1 LPEPGETVPE
11 RTSGPIGGAVVAP
24 EEDTMA
30 PAESRAT
37 RFYRALLRLLP
48 FDFRS
53 DFGPEMET
61 VFTEQHKEAERRE
74 GATGVL
80 RLWWETIVGIFRT
93 APAEHLAMFRQ
104 DSGFALRMMRK
115 SPGFT
120 LAAILTLGLGIG
132 ANSAIFS
139 VVNAVLLKP
148 LPYEHGDRLLVLQ
161 HRMGA
166 VNQSFSAADTNDYRA
181 QSRSL
186 DGLVEYHNMNFI
198 LLGRSEPE
206 RVETGVVSWNY
217 FEVFGV
223 RPLFGRPFRPEDE
236 QPGAPAV
243 LMLSYEYWIKSF
255 GGDPTVVGKTFT
267 MNDKVHTVIGVLPP
281 VPQYPDENDVY
292 MPTTACPFRS
302 NPRTIANRQ
311 GRMVQ
316 VFGRM
321 KPGMSVSQAQ
331 ADLSGVA
338 ANLQKAYPKDYPPDN
353 NYSVKAVALE
363 EALTH
368 NARPTMLVLVA
379 AAGFVLLI
387 ACANVANLNLSR
399 MVRRER
405 ELAVR
410 AALGAGR
417 VRMFRQLLTESFLL
431 AVIGG
436 GLGLIFSWGAL
447 SLLIN
452 FAVRFTPRA
461 REIHMDAAVL
471 GFTFLVAVL
480 TSLLSGT
487 APALAARDTV
497 VGTLKEGGAQSTIG
511 RGKHRMRSLLIVAQ
525 VAVSFLLLIGAG
537 LMLRSFVKLQHVDP
551 GFQPEDVLTMDIAL
565 DFVKYN
571 TGDKQRAFFE
581 SLLEKVQ
588 MQSGVKSAA
597 ASMMIPFT
605 NSMTMTGDFQIEG
618 QAPVP
623 GQALPTADFR
633 IVSPSYFEALH
644 IPILSGRGFL
654 QTDRPGNPDVAAV
667 NRSAARHL
675 WGTQNPV
682 GTRFSTDGGKT
693 WNLVV
698 GVVGDI
704 KQYGLDKDVVDEIYA
719 PMAQNPMSQSS
730 LVIKT
735 AVEPM
740 SIASSVIE
748 LLHAVDPNQPAARVR
763 SLEQVRAE
771 SVAAPR
777 LTTNLL
783 GLFALLALAI
793 AATGIGGVMALAVG
807 QRRHEIGVRMA
818 IGARP
823 VEILRMILGQ
833 GLALALVGVVLG
845 FLGAL
850 WLTRLLQQLLF
861 EVEPTDPLTYAGVA
875 IVLALSAL
883 VACYIPA
890 RRAARV
896 DPMIALRAE

>member
-1 LPEPGETVPE
+1 
-11 RTSGPIGGAVVAP
+11 
-24 EEDTMA
+24 MA
-30 PAESRAT
+30 ATDSRAT

-48 FDFRS
+48 FDFRG

-61 VFTEQHKEAERRE
+61 VFHEQRKEAERRG
-74 GATGVL
+74 GAAGVL
-80 RLWWETIVGIFRT
+80 RLWWEMIVGIFKT
-93 APAEHLAMFRQ
+93 APSEHAAMFAQ
-104 DSGFALRMMRK
+104 DAGFALRMMRK
-115 SPGFT
+115 NPWFT
-120 LAAILTLGLGIG
+120 LAAVLTLGLGIG

-148 LPYEHGDRLLVLQ
+148 LPYEHGDRLVVLQ
-161 HRMGA
+161 QRMGMMD
-166 VNQSFSAADTNDYRA
+166 QPFSAADTNDYRG

-186 DGLVEYHNMNFI
+186 DGLVEYHSMNFI

-206 RVETGVVSWNY
+206 QVQTGVVSWN
-217 FEVFGV
+217 FFDVFGV
-223 RPLFGRPFRPEDE
+223 KPLIGRTFRPEDE
-236 QPGAPAV
+236 RPGAPAV

-255 GGDPTVVGKTFT
+255 GGDPTVVNKLFT

-302 NPRTIANRQ
+302 RPSTIANRQ
-311 GRMVQ
+311 SRMVQ

-338 ANLQKAYPKDYPPDN
+338 ANLQKAYPKDYPEGND
-353 NYSVKAVALE
+353 YSVKPVALA

-368 NARPTMLVLVA
+368 NARPTMLVLLA

-417 VRMFRQLLTESFLL
+417 VRMVRQLLTESFLL

-436 GLGLIFSWGAL
+436 GLGLLVSWGAL
-447 SLLIN
+447 SLLVS
-452 FAVRFTPRA
+452 FAARFTPRA
-461 REIHMDAAVL
+461 REIHMDSTVL
-471 GFTFLVAVL
+471 FFTLAVAVL
-480 TSLLSGT
+480 TSVLSGT

-497 VGTLKEGGAQSTIG
+497 VDGLKEGGVQSTIG
-511 RGKHRMRSLLIVAQ
+511 VGRRRLRSLLIVAQ

-551 GFQPEDVLTMDIAL
+551 GFQAENVLTMDIGL
-565 DFVKYN
+565 DFVKYD
-571 TGDKQRAFFE
+571 TDDKRRVFFE
-581 SLLEKVQ
+581 SLLEKIQ
-588 MQSGVKSAA
+588 AQSGVKAAA

-605 NSMTMTGDFQIEG
+605 TGRRMTGDFQIEG
-618 QAPVP
+618 QAPAP
-623 GQALPTADFR
+623 GQALPQADFR
-633 IVSPSYFEALH
+633 VVSPTYFEALH
-644 IPILSGRGFL
+644 IPILRGRGFL
-654 QTDRPGNPDVAAV
+654 QTDRPGNPDVAIL
-667 NRSAARHL
+667 NRSAVSHL
-675 WGTQNPV
+675 WGSRAPV

-693 WNLVV
+693 WTQVV

-704 KQYGLDKDVVDEIYA
+704 KQYGLDKDVVDEIYV
-719 PMAQNPMSQSS
+719 PLAQNPMGQSS

-740 SIASSVIE
+740 SIARGVIE
-748 LLHAVDPNQPAARVR
+748 LLHAVDPNQPAARVS

-777 LTTNLL
+777 LTSNLL
-783 GLFALLALAI
+783 SLFALLALTI

-823 VEILRMILGQ
+823 AEILRMVLGQ
-833 GLALALVGVVLG
+833 GMALALVGMAFGL
-845 FLGAL
+845 LGAFA
-850 WLTRLLQQLLF
+850 LTRLLQTFLF
-861 EVEPTDPLTYAGVA
+861 EVGPTDPLTFVGVA
-875 IVLALSAL
+875 IVLSAATL
-883 VACYIPA
+883 VACYVPA

-896 DPMIALRAE
+896 DPIIALRVE

>member
-1 LPEPGETVPE
+1 
-11 RTSGPIGGAVVAP
+11 
-24 EEDTMA
+24 MA
-30 PAESRAT
+30 AADSRAT
-37 RFYRALLRLLP
+37 RIYRALLRLLP

-53 DFGPEMET
+53 EYGREMES
-61 VFTEQHKEAERRE
+61 VFQEQHREAGRRN
-74 GATGVL
+74 GTTGVL

-93 APAEHLAMFRQ
+93 APGEHLAMFGQ
-104 DSGFALRMMRK
+104 DAGFALRMMRK

-148 LPYEHGDRLLVLQ
+148 LPYEHGDRLVVLDQ
-161 HRMGA
+161 RMGMM
-166 VNQSFSAADTNDYRA
+166 NQSFSVAEINDYRA

-186 DGLVEYHNMNFI
+186 GGLVEYHNMNFI

-223 RPLFGRPFRPEDE
+223 KPLFGRAFRPEDE
-236 QPGAPAV
+236 RPGAPAV
-243 LMLSYEYWIKSF
+243 LLLSHEYWIKSF
-255 GGDPTVVGKTFT
+255 GGDPTVVNKTFT
-267 MNDKVHTVIGVLPP
+267 MNDKIHTVIGVLPP

-302 NPRTIANRQ
+302 RPAAIANRQ
-311 GRMVQ
+311 ARMMQ

-321 KPGMSVSQAQ
+321 KPGMSVPQAQ

-338 ANLQKAYPKDYPPDN
+338 ANLQKAYPKDYPEAN
-353 NYSVKAVALE
+353 HYSVQTVSLE
-363 EALTH
+363 EQLTH
-368 NARPTMLVLVA
+368 NARPTMLVLLA

-399 MVRRER
+399 LLRRER

-417 VRMFRQLLTESFLL
+417 ARMFRQLLTESFLL

-436 GLGLIFSWGAL
+436 GLGLLFSWGAL
-447 SLLIN
+447 SLLVN
-452 FAVRFTPRA
+452 FAARFTPRA
-461 REIHMDAAVL
+461 REIHMDAVVL

-487 APALAARDTV
+487 APALAARETV
-497 VGTLKEGGAQSTIG
+497 VGTLKEGGTPSTIG
-511 RGKHRMRSLLIVAQ
+511 RGKHRMSSLLIVAQ
-525 VAVSFLLLIGAG
+525 VAASFLLLIGAG
-537 LMLRSFVKLQHVDP
+537 LMLRSFLRLQRVDP
-551 GFQPEDVLTMDIAL
+551 GFQPENVLTMQIGL

-581 SLLEKVQ
+581 TLLEKIQ

-605 NSMTMTGDFQIEG
+605 NDMKMTGDFQIQG
-618 QAPVP
+618 QATTP

-633 IVSPSYFEALH
+633 IVSPCYFEALH
-644 IPILSGRGFL
+644 IPIFKGRGFL
-654 QTDRPGNPDVAAV
+654 QSDRPGNPDVAIV
-667 NRSAARHL
+667 NRSAASHL
-675 WGTQNPV
+675 WGSQDPV
-682 GTRFSTDGGKT
+682 GTRFSTDRGKNWT
-693 WNLVV
+693 QVV

-704 KQYGLDKDVVDEIYA
+704 KQYGLDKNAADEIYVA
-719 PMAQNPMSQSS
+719 MAQNPMMESS

-735 AVEPM
+735 SVEPM
-740 SIASSVIE
+740 SIARGVIE
-748 LLHAVDPNQPAARVR
+748 LLHAIDANQPAARMR

-777 LTTNLL
+777 LTSNLL
-783 GLFALLALAI
+783 GLFALQALAI
-793 AATGIGGVMALAVG
+793 AATGIGGVMALVVG

-823 VEILRMILGQ
+823 GEILRMILGQ
-833 GLALALVGVVLG
+833 GMSLTLVGVALG
-845 FLGAL
+845 LLGAL
-850 WLTRLLQQLLF
+850 WLTHLFEQLLF
-861 EVEPTDPLTYAGVA
+861 EVAASDPPTYVGVA
-875 IVLALSAL
+875 AVLGMAALM
-883 VACYIPA
+883 ACYVPA
-890 RRAARV
+890 RRAARL
-896 DPMIALRAE
+896 DPLIVLRLE

>member
-1 LPEPGETVPE
+1 
-11 RTSGPIGGAVVAP
+11 
-24 EEDTMA
+24 MA
-30 PAESRAT
+30 ATDSRAL
-37 RFYRALLRLLP
+37 RFYRALLRVLP
-48 FDFRS
+48 FDFRG

-61 VFTEQHKEAERRE
+61 VFHEQHQEAGRR
-74 GATGVL
+74 GGVAGVL
-80 RLWWETIVGIFRT
+80 RLWWETIVGIFKT
-93 APAEHLAMFRQ
+93 APGEHVAMFAQ
-104 DSGFALRMMRK
+104 DASFALRMMRK
-115 SPGFT
+115 NPGFT
-120 LAAILTLGLGIG
+120 LAAVLTLGLGIG

-139 VVNAVLLKP
+139 VVNSVLLKP
-148 LPYEHGDRLLVLQ
+148 LPYDHGDRLVVLQ
-161 HRMGA
+161 HRMA
-166 VNQSFSAADTNDYRA
+166 TMNQRFSAADTNDYRG

-217 FEVFGV
+217 FDIFGV
-223 RPLFGRPFRPEDE
+223 KPLFGRTFRPEDE
-236 QPGAPAV
+236 QHGAPAV

-255 GGDPTVVGKTFT
+255 GGDPTVVNKAFT

-302 NPRTIANRQ
+302 RPATIANRQ
-311 GRMVQ
+311 ARMVQ
-316 VFGRM
+316 VFARM
-321 KPGMSVSQAQ
+321 KPGMSVRQAQ

-338 ANLQKAYPKDYPPDN
+338 SNLQKTDPKDYPQGND
-353 NYSVKAVALE
+353 YSVKTTALE

-368 NARPTMLVLVA
+368 NARPTMLVLLA

-431 AVIGG
+431 ALIGG
-436 GLGLIFSWGAL
+436 GLGLLFSWGAL
-447 SLLIN
+447 SLLVS
-452 FAVRFTPRA
+452 FAARFTPRA
-461 REIHMDAAVL
+461 REIHMDSTVL
-471 GFTFLVAVL
+471 LFTLAVAVL
-480 TSLLSGT
+480 TSVLSGT
-487 APALAARDTV
+487 APALAVRDTV
-497 VGTLKEGGAQSTIG
+497 VDGLKEGGVQSTTGVG
-511 RGKHRMRSLLIVAQ
+511 RRRLRSLLIITQ

-551 GFQPEDVLTMDIAL
+551 GFQPENVLTMDIAL

-571 TGDKQRAFFE
+571 TDDKQRAFFE
-581 SLLEKVQ
+581 TLLDKVQ
-588 MQSGVKSAA
+588 AQSGVKSAA

-605 NSMTMTGDFQIEG
+605 ADMTMTSDFQIQG
-618 QAPVP
+618 QASAP
-623 GQALPTADFR
+623 GQALPKADFR

-644 IPILSGRGFL
+644 IPILNGRAFL
-654 QTDRPGNPDVAAV
+654 QTDRPETPIVAVV

-675 WGTQNPV
+675 WGSQDPI
-682 GTRFSTDGGKT
+682 GTRFSTDAGRT
-693 WNLVV
+693 WTQVV

-704 KQYGLDKDVVDEIYA
+704 KQYGLDKDVADEIYL
-719 PMAQNPMSQSS
+719 PMAQYPMGQAS

-740 SIASSVIE
+740 SIARGVIE
-748 LLHAVDPNQPAARVR
+748 LLHGVDPNQPAARVR

-783 GLFALLALAI
+783 GIFALLALTI

-823 VEILRMILGQ
+823 GEILRMILGQ
-833 GLALALVGVVLG
+833 GMGLALVGIVLG
-845 FLGAL
+845 LLGAFA
-850 WLTRLLQQLLF
+850 LTRLLQTLLF
-861 EVEPTDPLTYAGVA
+861 EVGPTDPLTFVSVAVVLGVA
-875 IVLALSAL
+875 TL
-883 VACYIPA
+883 VACYVPA

-896 DPMIALRAE
+896 DPIIALRVE

>member
-1 LPEPGETVPE
+1 
-11 RTSGPIGGAVVAP
+11 VAP
-24 EEDTMA
+24 QEDSMA
-30 PAESRAT
+30 TTDSRAT

-48 FDFRS
+48 FDFRG
-53 DFGPEMET
+53 DFGPDMET
-61 VFTEQHKEAERRE
+61 VFHEQHKEAGRRG
-74 GATGVL
+74 GAAGVL
-80 RLWWETIVGIFRT
+80 RLWWETIVGIFKT
-93 APAEHLAMFRQ
+93 APGEHAAMFAQ
-104 DSGFALRMMRK
+104 DAGFALRLMRK
-115 SPGFT
+115 NPGFT
-120 LAAILTLGLGIG
+120 LAAVLTLGLGIG

-148 LPYEHGDRLLVLQ
+148 LPYEHGEQLVVLQ
-161 HRMGA
+161 QRMGA
-166 VNQSFSAADTNDYRA
+166 MNQPFSAADTNDYRG

-217 FEVFGV
+217 FDVFGV
-223 RPLFGRPFRPEDE
+223 KPLFGRAFRPEDE
-236 QPGAPAV
+236 QPSAPAV
-243 LMLSYEYWIKSF
+243 LMLSYEYWIKNF
-255 GGDPTVVGKTFT
+255 GGDPTVVNKTFT
-267 MNDKVHTVIGVLPP
+267 MNDKIHTVIGVLPP

-302 NPRTIANRQ
+302 RPATIANRQ
-311 GRMVQ
+311 ARMVQ

-338 ANLQKAYPKDYPPDN
+338 ANLQKAYPKDYPEGND
-353 NYSVKAVALE
+353 YSVKTVALE

-368 NARPTMLVLVA
+368 NARPTMLVLLA

-405 ELAVR
+405 ELAMR

-436 GLGLIFSWGAL
+436 GLGLLFSWGAL
-447 SLLIN
+447 SMLVS
-452 FAVRFTPRA
+452 FAARFTPRA
-461 REIHMDAAVL
+461 REIHMDNTVL
-471 GFTFLVAVL
+471 LFTLAVAVL
-480 TSLLSGT
+480 TSVLSGT
-487 APALAARDTV
+487 APALAARDAV
-497 VGTLKEGGAQSTIG
+497 VDSLKEGGAQSTIG
-511 RGKHRMRSLLIVAQ
+511 VGRRRLRSLLIVAQ

-551 GFQPEDVLTMDIAL
+551 GFQPENVLTMEVAL
-565 DFVKYN
+565 DFVKYD
-571 TGDKQRAFFE
+571 TSDKQRAFFE
-581 SLLEKVQ
+581 SLLEKIQ
-588 MQSGVKSAA
+588 GQNGVKSAA
-597 ASMMIPFT
+597 VSMMIPFT
-605 NSMTMTGDFQIEG
+605 ADMTMTGDFQIEG
-618 QAPVP
+618 QAPAP
-623 GQALPTADFR
+623 GQAMPKADFR

-644 IPILSGRGFL
+644 IPILNGRGLL
-654 QTDRPGNPDVAAV
+654 QTDRPGKPGVAVV
-667 NRSAARHL
+667 NRSSARHL
-675 WGTQNPV
+675 WGSQDPV

-693 WNLVV
+693 WTQVV
-698 GVVGDI
+698 GVLGDI
-704 KQYGLDKDVVDEIYA
+704 KQYGLDKDVVDEIYV
-719 PMAQNPMSQSS
+719 PLAQNPMGAGS
-730 LVIKT
+730 LVVKT

-740 SIASSVIE
+740 SIARSVIE

-783 GLFALLALAI
+783 GLIALLALAI

-807 QRRHEIGVRMA
+807 QRKHEIGVRMA

-823 VEILRMILGQ
+823 AEILRMILGQ
-833 GLALALVGVVLG
+833 GMALAVVGIVLG
-845 FLGAL
+845 LLGAFA
-850 WLTRLLQQLLF
+850 LTRLLQTFLF
-861 EVEPTDPLTYAGVA
+861 EVGPTDPLTFAGVA
-875 IVLALSAL
+875 LVLSAATL
-883 VACYIPA
+883 VACYVPA

-896 DPMIALRAE
+896 DPIIALRVE

>member
-1 LPEPGETVPE
+1 
-11 RTSGPIGGAVVAP
+11 
-24 EEDTMA
+24 MA
-30 PAESRAT
+30 AADSKAT
-37 RFYRALLRLLP
+37 RLYRALLRVLP

-53 DFGPEMET
+53 DYGPEMET
-61 VFTEQHKEAERRE
+61 VFQEQHKEAAHRD
-74 GATGVL
+74 GTTGVL

-93 APAEHLAMFRQ
+93 APGEHLAMFRQ
-104 DSGFALRMMRK
+104 DAGFALRMMRK

-148 LPYEHGDRLLVLQ
+148 LPYEHGERLVVLQ
-161 HRMGA
+161 HRMGMLD
-166 VNQSFSAADTNDYRA
+166 QPFSALDISDYRG
-181 QSRSL
+181 QNHSL

-217 FEVFGV
+217 FDVFGV
-223 RPLFGRPFRPEDE
+223 KPLFGRSFRLEDE
-236 QPGAPAV
+236 QAGAPAV

-255 GGDPTVVGKTFT
+255 GGDPNVVNKTFK

-302 NPRTIANRQ
+302 RPSFIANRPS
-311 GRMVQ
+311 RMMQ

-321 KPGMSVSQAQ
+321 KPGVGVRQAQ
-331 ADLSGVA
+331 ADLSSIA
-338 ANLQKAYPKDYPPDN
+338 ANLQKAYPKDYPRAND
-353 NYSVKAVALE
+353 YAMKAVALE

-368 NARPTMLVLVA
+368 NARPTMLVLLA

-417 VRMFRQLLTESFLL
+417 ARMFRQLLTESFLL
-431 AVIGG
+431 AVVGG

-447 SLLIN
+447 SLLVS
-452 FAVRFTPRA
+452 FAARFTPRA
-461 REIHMDAAVL
+461 REIQMDGWVL

-480 TSLLSGT
+480 TSVLSGT
-487 APALAARDTV
+487 VPALAARESV
-497 VGTLKEGGAQSTIG
+497 VGNLKEGGAQSTLG
-511 RGKHRMRSLLIVAQ
+511 RGKHRMRSLLIVGQ

-537 LMLRSFVKLQHVDP
+537 LMLRSFMKLQRVYP
-551 GFQPEDVLTMDIAL
+551 GFQPENVLTMNISL

-571 TGDKQRAFFE
+571 TNDKQRAFFE
-581 SLLEKVQ
+581 TLLEKIQ
-588 MQSGVKSAA
+588 GQSGVKSAA

-605 NSMTMTGDFQIEG
+605 TGMTMTGDFWMEG
-618 QAPVP
+618 ETPTP
-623 GQALPTADFR
+623 GQALPSADFR
-633 IVSPSYFEALH
+633 IVSPSYFETLH
-644 IPILSGRGFL
+644 IPVLRGRGFL
-654 QTDRPGNPDVAAV
+654 QTDRPGNPDVAVV
-667 NRSAARHL
+667 NRSAAQHL
-675 WGTQNPV
+675 WRSKDPV
-682 GTRFSTDGGKT
+682 GTRFTADGGKSWT
-693 WNLVV
+693 QVV
-698 GVVGDI
+698 GVIGDI
-704 KQYGLDKDVVDEIYA
+704 KHYGLDKDVADEIYV
-719 PMAQNPMSQSS
+719 PMAQNPMRSAS

-735 AVEPM
+735 AAEPM
-740 SIASSVIE
+740 SIASVVIE
-748 LLHAVDPNQPAARVR
+748 LLHGIDPNQPAARVR

-793 AATGIGGVMALAVG
+793 AATGIGGVMALTVG

-823 VEILRMILGQ
+823 AEILRMILGQ
-833 GLALALVGVVLG
+833 GLVLALVGVALG
-845 FLGAL
+845 LVGAL
-850 WLTRLLQQLLF
+850 WLTQVLQQLLF
-861 EVEPTDPLTYAGVA
+861 EVTPTDPVTYAGVA
-875 IVLALSAL
+875 AVLGLAAL
-883 VACYIPA
+883 VACYVPA

-896 DPMIALRAE
+896 DPIVALRVE

>member
-1 LPEPGETVPE
+1 VN
-11 RTSGPIGGAVVAP
+11 IGAVVAP
-24 EEDTMA
+24 REDIMA
-30 PAESRAT
+30 AADSRAA
-37 RFYRALLRLLP
+37 RIYRALLRLLP

-53 DFGPEMET
+53 DYGPEMET
-61 VFTEQHKEAERRE
+61 VFQEQHKEAERRE
-74 GATGVL
+74 GTAGIL
-80 RLWWETIVGIFRT
+80 RLWWETIAGIFRT
-93 APAEHLAMFRQ
+93 APGEHLAMFRQ
-104 DSGFALRMMRK
+104 DAGFALRMMRK
-115 SPGFT
+115 SPGYT

-148 LPYEHGDRLLVLQ
+148 LPYEHGERLVVLQ
-161 HRMGA
+161 QRMGEL
-166 VNQSFSAADTNDYRA
+166 NQAFSAADANDYRA

-206 RVETGVVSWNY
+206 RVDTGVVSWN
-217 FEVFGV
+217 FFDVLGV
-223 RPLFGRPFRPEDE
+223 KPLFGRTFRPEDE
-236 QPGAPAV
+236 RPGAPAV
-243 LMLSYEYWIKSF
+243 LMLSYEYWIRSF
-255 GGDPTVVGKTFT
+255 GGDPTVVNKTFT
-267 MNDKVHTVIGVLPP
+267 MNDKIHTVIGVLPP
-281 VPQYPDENDVY
+281 VPQYPNENDVY

-302 NPRTIANRQ
+302 DPATIASRQ
-311 GRMVQ
+311 ARMVQ
-316 VFGRM
+316 LFGRM
-321 KPGMSVSQAQ
+321 KPGTSVSQAR

-338 ANLQKAYPKDYPPDN
+338 ANLQKEYPNDYPQGKS
-353 NYSVKAVALE
+353 YSVKATELE

-368 NARPTMLVLVA
+368 NARPTMLVLLA

-410 AALGAGR
+410 
-417 VRMFRQLLTESFLL
+417 MFRQLLTESFML

-436 GLGLIFSWGAL
+436 ALGLVLSWGAL
-447 SLLIN
+447 SLLVS
-452 FAVRFTPRA
+452 FAARFTPRA
-461 REIHMDAAVL
+461 REIHMDVWVL

-480 TSLLSGT
+480 TSVLSGT
-487 APALAARDTV
+487 APALAARKTV
-497 VGTLKEGGAQSTIG
+497 VGTLKEGGIQSTLG

-537 LMLRSFVKLQHVDP
+537 LMLHSFVRLQHVDP
-551 GFQPEDVLTMDIAL
+551 GFQPENVLTMDISL

-571 TGDKQRAFFE
+571 TNDKQRAFFE
-581 SLLEKVQ
+581 TLLEKIQ
-588 MQSGVKSAA
+588 SQSGVKLAA

-605 NSMTMTGDFQIEG
+605 SGMTMTGDFQMEG
-618 QAPVP
+618 QAPEP
-623 GQALPTADFR
+623 GQAMPKADFR

-644 IPILSGRGFL
+644 IPILNGRGFL
-654 QTDRPGNPDVAAV
+654 QTDRPGNPDVAV
-667 NRSAARHL
+667 LNRSAAMHL
-675 WGTQNPV
+675 WGAREPV
-682 GTRFSTDGGKT
+682 GTRFSADGGKT
-693 WNLVV
+693 WIQVA

-704 KQYGLDKDVVDEIYA
+704 KQYGLDKDVVDEIYV
-719 PMAQNPMSQSS
+719 PLAQNPMSQAS

-740 SIASSVIE
+740 SIARGVIE
-748 LLHAVDPNQPAARVR
+748 LLHGVDPNQPAARVR

-823 VEILRMILGQ
+823 GEILRMILGQ
-833 GLALALVGVVLG
+833 GLALALIGVALG
-845 FLGAL
+845 LLGAL

-861 EVEPTDPLTYAGVA
+861 EVTPTDPLTYVGVTVVLGVA
-875 IVLALSAL
+875 AL
-883 VACYIPA
+883 VACYVPA
-890 RRAARV
+890 RRAAGV
-896 DPMIALRAE
+896 DPIVALRVE

>member
-1 LPEPGETVPE
+1 
-11 RTSGPIGGAVVAP
+11 
-24 EEDTMA
+24 MA
-30 PAESRAT
+30 AIDSRAS
-37 RFYRALLRLLP
+37 RIYRALLRLLP

-53 DFGPEMET
+53 DYGPEMET
-61 VFTEQHKEAERRE
+61 VFQEQHQEAERRK

-93 APAEHLAMFRQ
+93 APGEHLAMFRQ
-104 DSGFALRMMRK
+104 DAGFALRMMRK

-166 VNQSFSAADTNDYRA
+166 LNQGFSALDTSDYRT
-181 QSRSL
+181 QSRAL

-217 FEVFGV
+217 FDVFGIK
-223 RPLFGRPFRPEDE
+223 PLFGRAFRPEDE

-255 GGDPTVVGKTFT
+255 GGDPTVVNKTFT
-267 MNDKVHTVIGVLPP
+267 MNDKIHTVIGVLPP

-302 NPRTIANRQ
+302 RPSTVANRQ
-311 GRMVQ
+311 ARMVQ

-338 ANLQKAYPKDYPPDN
+338 TNLQKAYPKDYPEGN
-353 NYSVKAVALE
+353 NYSVKTTALE

-368 NARPTMLVLVA
+368 NARPTMLVLLA

-417 VRMFRQLLTESFLL
+417 VRMFRQLLTESFML

-436 GLGLIFSWGAL
+436 GLGLLFSWGAL
-447 SLLIN
+447 SLLVS
-452 FAVRFTPRA
+452 FAARFTPRA
-461 REIHMDAAVL
+461 REIQMDSMVL

-487 APALAARDTV
+487 APALASREAV
-497 VGTLKEGGAQSTIG
+497 VGSLKEGGAQSTIG
-511 RGKHRMRSLLIVAQ
+511 RGKHRMRNLLIVAQ

-551 GFQPEDVLTMDIAL
+551 GFQPENVLTMDVAL

-571 TGDKQRAFFE
+571 TNDKQRAFFE
-581 SLLEKVQ
+581 TLMEKVQ

-605 NSMTMTGDFQIEG
+605 SGMTMTGDFQN
-618 QAPVP
+618 
-623 GQALPTADFR
+623 
-633 IVSPSYFEALH
+633 
-644 IPILSGRGFL
+644 GRGFL
-654 QTDRPGNPDVAAV
+654 QTDRPSNPDVAV
-667 NRSAARHL
+667 LNRSAALHL
-675 WGTQNPV
+675 WGGKDPV
-682 GTRFSTDGGKT
+682 GTRFSADGGKG
-693 WNLVV
+693 WIQVV

-704 KQYGLDKDVVDEIYA
+704 KQYGLDKDVVDEIYVA
-719 PMAQNPMSQSS
+719 LAQNPMGQAS

-735 AVEPM
+735 AVEPI
-740 SIASSVIE
+740 SIARGVIE
-748 LLHAVDPNQPAARVR
+748 LLHGVDPNQPAARVR

-823 VEILRMILGQ
+823 GEILRMILGQ
-833 GLALALVGVVLG
+833 GLALALAGVALG
-845 FLGAL
+845 LFGAL

-861 EVEPTDPLTYAGVA
+861 EVTPTDPLTYAGVA
-875 IVLALSAL
+875 VVLGLAAL
-883 VACYIPA
+883 VACYVPA
-890 RRAARV
+890 RRASRV
-896 DPMIALRAE
+896 DPIVALRVE

>member
-1 LPEPGETVPE
+1 
-11 RTSGPIGGAVVAP
+11 
-24 EEDTMA
+24 MA
-30 PAESRAT
+30 AADSRAT
-37 RFYRALLRLLP
+37 RIYRALLRLLP

-53 DFGPEMET
+53 EYGREMES
-61 VFTEQHKEAERRE
+61 VFQEQHREAGRRN
-74 GATGVL
+74 GTTGVL

-93 APAEHLAMFRQ
+93 APGEHLAMFGQ
-104 DSGFALRMMRK
+104 DAGFALRMMRK

-148 LPYEHGDRLLVLQ
+148 LPYEHGDRLVVLDQ
-161 HRMGA
+161 RMGMM
-166 VNQSFSAADTNDYRA
+166 NQSFSVAEINDYRA

-186 DGLVEYHNMNFI
+186 GGLVEYHNMNFI

-223 RPLFGRPFRPEDE
+223 KPLFGRAFRPEDE
-236 QPGAPAV
+236 RPGAPAV
-243 LMLSYEYWIKSF
+243 LLLSHEYWIKSF
-255 GGDPTVVGKTFT
+255 GGDPTVVNKTFT
-267 MNDKVHTVIGVLPP
+267 MNDKIHTVIGVLPP

-302 NPRTIANRQ
+302 RPAAIANRQ
-311 GRMVQ
+311 ARMMQ

-321 KPGMSVSQAQ
+321 KPGMSVPQAQ

-338 ANLQKAYPKDYPPDN
+338 ANLQKAYPKDYPEAN
-353 NYSVKAVALE
+353 HYSVQTVSLE
-363 EALTH
+363 EQLTH
-368 NARPTMLVLVA
+368 NARPTMLVLLA

-399 MVRRER
+399 LLRRER

-417 VRMFRQLLTESFLL
+417 ARMFRQLLTESFLL

-436 GLGLIFSWGAL
+436 GLGLLFSWGAL
-447 SLLIN
+447 SLLVN
-452 FAVRFTPRA
+452 FAARFTPRA
-461 REIHMDAAVL
+461 REIHMDAVVL

-487 APALAARDTV
+487 APALAARETV
-497 VGTLKEGGAQSTIG
+497 VGTLKEGGTQSTIG
-511 RGKHRMRSLLIVAQ
+511 RGKHRMSSLLIVAQ
-525 VAVSFLLLIGAG
+525 VAASFLLLIGAG
-537 LMLRSFVKLQHVDP
+537 LMLRSFLRLQRVDP
-551 GFQPEDVLTMDIAL
+551 GFQPENVLTMQIGL

-581 SLLEKVQ
+581 TLLEKIQ

-605 NSMTMTGDFQIEG
+605 NDMKMTGDFQIQG
-618 QAPVP
+618 QATTP

-633 IVSPSYFEALH
+633 IVSPCYFEALH
-644 IPILSGRGFL
+644 IPIFKGRGFL
-654 QTDRPGNPDVAAV
+654 QSDRPGNPDVAIV
-667 NRSAARHL
+667 NRSAASHL
-675 WGTQNPV
+675 WGSQDPV
-682 GTRFSTDGGKT
+682 GTRFSTDRGKNWT
-693 WNLVV
+693 QVV

-704 KQYGLDKDVVDEIYA
+704 KQYGLDKNAADDIYVA
-719 PMAQNPMSQSS
+719 MAQNPMMESS

-735 AVEPM
+735 SVEPM
-740 SIASSVIE
+740 SIARGVIE
-748 LLHAVDPNQPAARVR
+748 LLHAIDANQPAARMR

-777 LTTNLL
+777 LTSNLL
-783 GLFALLALAI
+783 GLFALQALAI
-793 AATGIGGVMALAVG
+793 AATGIGGVMALVVG

-823 VEILRMILGQ
+823 GEILRMILGQ
-833 GLALALVGVVLG
+833 GMSLTLVGVALG
-845 FLGAL
+845 LLGAL
-850 WLTRLLQQLLF
+850 WLTHLFEQLLF
-861 EVEPTDPLTYAGVA
+861 EVAASDPPTYVGVA
-875 IVLALSAL
+875 AVLGMAALM
-883 VACYIPA
+883 ACYVPA
-890 RRAARV
+890 RRAARL
-896 DPMIALRAE
+896 DPLIVLRLE

>member
-1 LPEPGETVPE
+1 
-11 RTSGPIGGAVVAP
+11 
-24 EEDTMA
+24 MA
-30 PAESRAT
+30 AADSRAT
-37 RFYRALLRLLP
+37 RIYRALLRLLP

-53 DFGPEMET
+53 DYGPEMET
-61 VFTEQHKEAERRE
+61 VFQEQHKEAGRRN
-74 GATGVL
+74 GTTGVL

-104 DSGFALRMMRK
+104 DAGFALRMMRK

-148 LPYEHGDRLLVLQ
+148 LPYEHGDRLVTLHQQAPRAGML
-161 HRMGA
+161 
-166 VNQSFSAADTNDYRA
+166 NQPFSVAEMNDYRT
-181 QSRSL
+181 QNHSL

-217 FEVFGV
+217 FDVFAV
-223 RPLFGRPFRPEDE
+223 KPLFGRAFRLEDE

-243 LMLSYEYWIKSF
+243 LMLSYEYWIRSF
-255 GGDPTVVGKTFT
+255 GGDPTVVNKTFT
-267 MNDKVHTVIGVLPP
+267 MNDRPHTVVGILPP

-302 NPRTIANRQ
+302 RPAFIANRQ
-311 GRMVQ
+311 SRMMQ
-316 VFGRM
+316 AFGRM
-321 KPGMSVSQAQ
+321 KPGISVSQTR
-331 ADLSGVA
+331 ADLNGVA
-338 ANLQKAYPKDYPPDN
+338 GNLQQAYSKDYPPEID
-353 NYSVKAVALE
+353 YSVATSSLE
-363 EALTH
+363 EQLTH
-368 NARPTMLVLVA
+368 NARPTMLVLLG

-417 VRMFRQLLTESFLL
+417 VRMFRQLLTESSLL
-431 AVIGG
+431 ALIGG
-436 GLGLIFSWGAL
+436 GIGLLFSWGAL
-447 SLLIN
+447 NLLVS
-452 FAVRFTPRA
+452 FAARFTPRA
-461 REIHMDAAVL
+461 REIHLDATVL
-471 GFTFLVAVL
+471 LFTLAVAVL

-487 APALAARDTV
+487 APALAARETV
-497 VGTLKEGGAQSTIG
+497 VGGLKEGGAQSTIG
-511 RGKHRMRSLLIVAQ
+511 RGRHRMRSLLIVAQ

-537 LMLRSFVKLQHVDP
+537 LMLRSFAKLQHVDP
-551 GFQPEDVLTMDIAL
+551 GFQPENVLTMQIGL
-565 DFVKYN
+565 NFTKYN
-571 TGDKQRAFFE
+571 TNDKQRAFFE
-581 SLLEKVQ
+581 SFLDKVEA
-588 MQSGVKSAA
+588 QSGVKSAA
-597 ASMMIPFT
+597 ASMMIPLT
-605 NSMTMTGDFQIEG
+605 TGMTMMGDFQIEG

-623 GQALPTADFR
+623 GQAPPVADFR
-633 IVSPSYFEALH
+633 VISPNYFETLH
-644 IPILSGRGFL
+644 IPILGGRAF
-654 QTDRPGNPDVAAV
+654 TRADRPGVPDVAIV
-667 NRSAARHL
+667 NRSAARHF
-675 WGTQNPV
+675 WGTQDPV
-682 GTRFSTDGGKT
+682 GKRFSVDGGKA
-693 WNLVV
+693 WIQIA
-698 GVVGDI
+698 GVVGDVR
-704 KQYGLDKDVVDEIYA
+704 QYGLDKDPVDEIYV
-719 PMAQNPMSQSS
+719 PLAQSPLLDGI

-735 AVEPM
+735 AAEPM
-740 SIASSVIE
+740 SIARSVIE
-748 LLHAVDPNQPAARVR
+748 LLYAIDPNQPVARVR

-823 VEILRMILGQ
+823 AEILRMILGQ
-833 GLALALVGVVLG
+833 GMALALVGVGLG
-845 FLGAL
+845 LFGAL

-861 EVEPTDPLTYAGVA
+861 GVTPTDPLTYAGVA
-875 IVLALSAL
+875 TVLGLAAL
-883 VACYIPA
+883 VACYVPA

-896 DPMIALRAE
+896 DPIVALRVE

>member
-1 LPEPGETVPE
+1 
-11 RTSGPIGGAVVAP
+11 
-24 EEDTMA
+24 MA
-30 PAESRAT
+30 AADSKAT
-37 RFYRALLRLLP
+37 RMYRALLRLLP

-53 DFGPEMET
+53 DYGPEMEA
-61 VFTEQHKEAERRE
+61 VFHEQRKEAGRRN
-74 GATGVL
+74 GTAGIL
-80 RLWWETIVGIFRT
+80 RVWWETIVGIFRT
-93 APAEHLAMFRQ
+93 APGEHLAMFRQ
-104 DSGFALRMMRK
+104 DAGFALRMMRK

-148 LPYEHGDRLLVLQ
+148 LPYEHGDRLVVLQ

-166 VNQSFSAADTNDYRA
+166 LNQAFSALDTSDYRT
-181 QSRSL
+181 QSRAL

-217 FEVFGV
+217 FEVFGIK
-223 RPLFGRPFRPEDE
+223 PLFGRAFRPEDE

-255 GGDPTVVGKTFT
+255 GGDPTVVNKTFT
-267 MNDKVHTVIGVLPP
+267 MNDKIHTVIGVLPP
-281 VPQYPDENDVY
+281 VPQYPNENDVY

-302 NPRTIANRQ
+302 SPSTVANRQ
-311 GRMVQ
+311 ARMVQ

-338 ANLQKAYPKDYPPDN
+338 ANLQKAYPKDYPEGN
-353 NYSVKAVALE
+353 SYSVKTTALE

-368 NARPTMLVLVA
+368 NARPTMLVLLA

-417 VRMFRQLLTESFLL
+417 MRMFRQLLTESFLL

-436 GLGLIFSWGAL
+436 GLGLLFSWGAL
-447 SLLIN
+447 DLLVS
-452 FAVRFTPRA
+452 FASRFTPRA
-461 REIHMDAAVL
+461 REIHMDAWVL

-480 TSLLSGT
+480 TSVLSGT
-487 APALAARDTV
+487 VPALAARETV

-511 RGKHRMRSLLIVAQ
+511 RGKHRMRSLLIVGQ

-551 GFQPEDVLTMDIAL
+551 GFQPENVLTMDIAL

-571 TGDKQRAFFE
+571 TNDKQRAFFE
-581 SLLEKVQ
+581 TLLDKVQ
-588 MQSGVKSAA
+588 MQGGVKSAA

-605 NSMTMTGDFQIEG
+605 SGMTMTGDFQIEG
-618 QAPVP
+618 QAPEP
-623 GQALPTADFR
+623 GQAMPKADFR

-644 IPILSGRGFL
+644 IPILNGRGFM
-654 QTDRPGNPDVAAV
+654 QTDRPGNPDVAV
-667 NRSAARHL
+667 LNRSAALHL
-675 WGTQNPV
+675 WGGKDPV
-682 GTRFSTDGGKT
+682 GTRFSADGGKA
-693 WNLVV
+693 WIQVV

-704 KQYGLDKDVVDEIYA
+704 KQYGLDKDVVDEIYV
-719 PMAQNPMSQSS
+719 PLAQNPMSQAS

-740 SIASSVIE
+740 SIARGVIE
-748 LLHAVDPNQPAARVR
+748 LLHGVDPNQPAARVR

-823 VEILRMILGQ
+823 AEILRMILGQ
-833 GLALALVGVVLG
+833 GLALALIGVALG
-845 FLGAL
+845 LFGAL

-861 EVEPTDPLTYAGVA
+861 EVTPTDPLTYVGVA
-875 IVLALSAL
+875 VVLGLAAL
-883 VACYIPA
+883 VACYVPA
-890 RRAARV
+890 RRASRV
-896 DPMIALRAE
+896 DPIIALRVE

>member
-1 LPEPGETVPE
+1 L
-11 RTSGPIGGAVVAP
+11 
-24 EEDTMA
+24 
-30 PAESRAT
+30 
-37 RFYRALLRLLP
+37 RFYRALLRVLP
-48 FDFRS
+48 FDFRG

-61 VFTEQHKEAERRE
+61 VFHEQHQEAGRR
-74 GATGVL
+74 GGVAGVL
-80 RLWWETIVGIFRT
+80 RLWWETIVGIFKT
-93 APAEHLAMFRQ
+93 APGEHVAMFAQ
-104 DSGFALRMMRK
+104 DASFALRMMRK
-115 SPGFT
+115 NPGFT
-120 LAAILTLGLGIG
+120 LAAVLTLGLGIG

-139 VVNAVLLKP
+139 VVNSVLLKP
-148 LPYEHGDRLLVLQ
+148 LPYDHGDRLVVLQ
-161 HRMGA
+161 HRMA
-166 VNQSFSAADTNDYRA
+166 TMNQRFSAADTNDYRG

-217 FEVFGV
+217 FDIFGV
-223 RPLFGRPFRPEDE
+223 KPLFGRTFRPEDE
-236 QPGAPAV
+236 QHGAPAV

-255 GGDPTVVGKTFT
+255 GGDPTVVNKAFT

-302 NPRTIANRQ
+302 RPANIANRQ
-311 GRMVQ
+311 ARMVQ

-321 KPGMSVSQAQ
+321 KPGMSVRQAQ

-338 ANLQKAYPKDYPPDN
+338 SNLQKTYPKDYPQGND
-353 NYSVKAVALE
+353 YSVKTTALE

-368 NARPTMLVLVA
+368 NARPTMLVLLA

-431 AVIGG
+431 ALIGG
-436 GLGLIFSWGAL
+436 GLGLLFSWGAL
-447 SLLIN
+447 SLLVS
-452 FAVRFTPRA
+452 FAARFTPRA
-461 REIHMDAAVL
+461 REIHMDSTVL
-471 GFTFLVAVL
+471 LFTLAVAVL
-480 TSLLSGT
+480 TSVLSGT
-487 APALAARDTV
+487 APALAVRDTV
-497 VGTLKEGGAQSTIG
+497 VDGLKEGGVQSTTGVG
-511 RGKHRMRSLLIVAQ
+511 RRRLRSLLIITQ

-551 GFQPEDVLTMDIAL
+551 GFQPENVLTMDIAL

-571 TGDKQRAFFE
+571 TDDKQRAFFE
-581 SLLEKVQ
+581 TLLDKVQ
-588 MQSGVKSAA
+588 AQSGVKSAA

-605 NSMTMTGDFQIEG
+605 ADMTMTSDFQIQG
-618 QAPVP
+618 QASAP
-623 GQALPTADFR
+623 GQALPKADFR

-644 IPILSGRGFL
+644 IPILNGRAFL
-654 QTDRPGNPDVAAV
+654 QTDRPETPIVAVV

-675 WGTQNPV
+675 WGSQDPI
-682 GTRFSTDGGKT
+682 GTRFSTDAGRT
-693 WNLVV
+693 WTQVV

-704 KQYGLDKDVVDEIYA
+704 KQYGLDKDVADEIYL
-719 PMAQNPMSQSS
+719 PMAQYPMGQAS

-740 SIASSVIE
+740 SIARGVIE
-748 LLHAVDPNQPAARVR
+748 LLHGVDPNQPAARVR

-783 GLFALLALAI
+783 GIFALLALTI

-823 VEILRMILGQ
+823 GEILRMILGQ
-833 GLALALVGVVLG
+833 GMGLALVGIVLG
-845 FLGAL
+845 LLGAFA
-850 WLTRLLQQLLF
+850 LTRLLQTLLF
-861 EVEPTDPLTYAGVA
+861 EVGPTDPLTFVGVA
-875 IVLALSAL
+875 AVLGVATL
-883 VACYIPA
+883 VACYVPA

-896 DPMIALRAE
+896 DPIIALRVE

>member
-1 LPEPGETVPE
+1 
-11 RTSGPIGGAVVAP
+11 
-24 EEDTMA
+24 
-30 PAESRAT
+30 
-37 RFYRALLRLLP
+37 
-48 FDFRS
+48 
-53 DFGPEMET
+53 
-61 VFTEQHKEAERRE
+61 
-74 GATGVL
+74 
-80 RLWWETIVGIFRT
+80 
-93 APAEHLAMFRQ
+93 
-104 DSGFALRMMRK
+104 
-115 SPGFT
+115 
-120 LAAILTLGLGIG
+120 
-132 ANSAIFS
+132 
-139 VVNAVLLKP
+139 
-148 LPYEHGDRLLVLQ
+148 
-161 HRMGA
+161 
-166 VNQSFSAADTNDYRA
+166 
-181 QSRSL
+181 
-186 DGLVEYHNMNFI
+186 
-198 LLGRSEPE
+198 
-206 RVETGVVSWNY
+206 
-217 FEVFGV
+217 
-223 RPLFGRPFRPEDE
+223 
-236 QPGAPAV
+236 
-243 LMLSYEYWIKSF
+243 
-255 GGDPTVVGKTFT
+255 

-302 NPRTIANRQ
+302 RPATVTNRQ
-311 GRMVQ
+311 ARMVQ
-316 VFGRM
+316 VFGRI

-338 ANLQKAYPKDYPPDN
+338 ANLQKAYPKDYPEGKD
-353 NYSVKAVALE
+353 YSVKTTALE

-368 NARPTMLVLVA
+368 NARPTMLVLLA

-417 VRMFRQLLTESFLL
+417 MRMFRQLLTESFLL

-436 GLGLIFSWGAL
+436 GLGLLFSWGAL
-447 SLLIN
+447 SLLVS
-452 FAVRFTPRA
+452 FAARFTPRA
-461 REIHMDAAVL
+461 REIHMDAWVL

-487 APALAARDTV
+487 APALAARETV
-497 VGTLKEGGAQSTIG
+497 VGTLKEGGGQSTIG

-537 LMLRSFVKLQHVDP
+537 LMLRSFAKLQHVDP
-551 GFQPEDVLTMDIAL
+551 GFQPENVLTMDVSL

-581 SLLEKVQ
+581 SLLEKIQ

-605 NSMTMTGDFQIEG
+605 ADMTMTGDFQIEG
-618 QAPVP
+618 QAPAP
-623 GQALPTADFR
+623 GQALPKADFR
-633 IVSPSYFEALH
+633 IVSPSYFDALH
-644 IPILSGRGFL
+644 IPILNGRGFL
-654 QTDRPGNPDVAAV
+654 QTDRPGNPDVAVV
-667 NRSAARHL
+667 NRSAVNHL
-675 WGTQNPV
+675 WGSRNPA

-693 WNLVV
+693 WTQVV

-704 KQYGLDKDVVDEIYA
+704 KQYGLDKDVADEIYV
-719 PMAQNPMSQSS
+719 PMAQNPMMQSS

-740 SIASSVIE
+740 SIARGVIE
-748 LLHAVDPNQPAARVR
+748 LLHAIDPNQPAARVR

-823 VEILRMILGQ
+823 AEILRMILGQ
-833 GLALALVGVVLG
+833 GMALALIGVALG
-845 FLGAL
+845 LFGAL

-861 EVEPTDPLTYAGVA
+861 QVAPTDPLTYVGVA
-875 IVLALSAL
+875 VVLGLAAL
-883 VACYIPA
+883 VACYVPA

-896 DPMIALRAE
+896 DPIIALRTE

>member
-1 LPEPGETVPE
+1 
-11 RTSGPIGGAVVAP
+11 
-24 EEDTMA
+24 MA
-30 PAESRAT
+30 AADSRAT
-37 RFYRALLRLLP
+37 RFYRVLLRLLP

-61 VFTEQHKEAERRE
+61 VFQEQHKEAGRLD

-93 APAEHLAMFRQ
+93 APGEHLAMFRQ
-104 DSGFALRMMRK
+104 DAGFALRMMRK
-115 SPGFT
+115 NPGYT

-148 LPYEHGDRLLVLQ
+148 LPYEHGDRLVTLHQQAPRAGML
-161 HRMGA
+161 
-166 VNQSFSAADTNDYRA
+166 NQPFSVAEINDYRT
-181 QSRSL
+181 QSHSL

-217 FEVFGV
+217 FDVFGV
-223 RPLFGRPFRPEDE
+223 KPLFGRAFRPEDE

-243 LMLSYEYWIKSF
+243 LMLSYEYWIRSF
-255 GGDPTVVGKTFT
+255 GGDPTVVNKTFT
-267 MNDKVHTVIGVLPP
+267 MNDRPHTVVGILPP

-302 NPRTIANRQ
+302 RPAFIANRQ
-311 GRMVQ
+311 ARMMQ
-316 VFGRM
+316 GFGRM
-321 KPGMSVSQAQ
+321 KPGISVRQAR
-331 ADLSGVA
+331 ADLNGVA
-338 ANLQKAYPKDYPPDN
+338 ANLQQAYPKEYPPSID
-353 NYSVKAVALE
+353 YSMATSSLE
-363 EALTH
+363 EDLTH
-368 NARPTMLVLVA
+368 NARPTMLVLLG

-417 VRMFRQLLTESFLL
+417 VRMFRQLLTESSLL
-431 AVIGG
+431 ALLGG
-436 GLGLIFSWGAL
+436 GLGLLFSWGAL
-447 SLLIN
+447 NLLMS
-452 FAVRFTPRA
+452 FAARFTPRA
-461 REIHMDAAVL
+461 REIHLDATVL
-471 GFTFLVAVL
+471 LFTLAVAVL

-487 APALAARDTV
+487 APALAAREAV
-497 VGTLKEGGAQSTIG
+497 VGSLKEGGSQSTMG
-511 RGKHRMRSLLIVAQ
+511 RGRHRMRSLLIVAQ

-537 LMLRSFVKLQHVDP
+537 LMLRSFAKLQQVDP
-551 GFQPEDVLTMDIAL
+551 GFQPENVLTMQIGL
-565 DFVKYN
+565 DFTKYN
-571 TGDKQRAFFE
+571 TDDKQRAFFE
-581 SLLEKVQ
+581 TFLDKVEA
-588 MQSGVKSAA
+588 QSGVKSAA
-597 ASMMIPFT
+597 ASMMIPL
-605 NSMTMTGDFQIEG
+605 NGDMHMTGDFMIEG
-618 QAPVP
+618 QKPVP
-623 GQALPTADFR
+623 GQVHPISDFR
-633 IVSPSYFEALH
+633 VVSEGYFETLH
-644 IPILSGRGFL
+644 IPVLQGRGF
-654 QTDRPGNPDVAAV
+654 TRADRPGAPSVAIV
-667 NRSAARHL
+667 NRAAARHY
-675 WGTQNPV
+675 WGGQDPL
-682 GTRFSTDGGKT
+682 GKRFSADAGKS
-693 WNLVV
+693 WVQIA
-698 GVVGDI
+698 GVVGDV
-704 KQYGLDKDVVDEIYA
+704 KQYGLDKDAVDEIYV
-719 PMAQNPMSQSS
+719 PMAQNPLMDAI

-735 AVEPM
+735 TAEPM
-740 SIASSVIE
+740 SIARSVIE
-748 LLHAVDPNQPAARVR
+748 LLYAVDPNQPVARVR

-823 VEILRMILGQ
+823 TEILRMILRQ
-833 GLALALVGVVLG
+833 GMALVLFGVAFGL
-845 FLGAL
+845 LGAL

-861 EVEPTDPLTYAGVA
+861 EVAPTDPLTYVGVA
-875 IVLALSAL
+875 LVLGFAAL
-883 VACYIPA
+883 VACYVPA

-896 DPMIALRAE
+896 DPIVALRTE

>member
-1 LPEPGETVPE
+1 
-11 RTSGPIGGAVVAP
+11 
-24 EEDTMA
+24 MA
-30 PAESRAT
+30 ATDSRAL
-37 RFYRALLRLLP
+37 RFYRALLRVLP
-48 FDFRS
+48 FDFRG

-61 VFTEQHKEAERRE
+61 VFHEQHQEAGRR
-74 GATGVL
+74 GGVAGVL
-80 RLWWETIVGIFRT
+80 RLWWETIVGIFKT
-93 APAEHLAMFRQ
+93 APGEHVAMFAQ
-104 DSGFALRMMRK
+104 DASFALRMMRK
-115 SPGFT
+115 NPGFT
-120 LAAILTLGLGIG
+120 LAAVLTLGLGIG

-139 VVNAVLLKP
+139 VVNSVLLKP
-148 LPYEHGDRLLVLQ
+148 LPYDHGDRLVVLQ
-161 HRMGA
+161 HRMA
-166 VNQSFSAADTNDYRA
+166 TMNQRFSAADTNDYRG

-217 FEVFGV
+217 FDIFGV
-223 RPLFGRPFRPEDE
+223 KPLFGRTFRPEDE

-255 GGDPTVVGKTFT
+255 GGDPTVVNKMFT

-302 NPRTIANRQ
+302 RPANIANRQ
-311 GRMVQ
+311 ARMVQ

-321 KPGMSVSQAQ
+321 KPGMSVRQAQ

-338 ANLQKAYPKDYPPDN
+338 SNLQKTYPKDYPQGND
-353 NYSVKAVALE
+353 YSVKTTALE

-368 NARPTMLVLVA
+368 NARPTMLVLLA

-431 AVIGG
+431 ALIGG
-436 GLGLIFSWGAL
+436 GLGLLFSWGAL
-447 SLLIN
+447 SLLVS
-452 FAVRFTPRA
+452 FAARFTPRA
-461 REIHMDAAVL
+461 REIHMDSTVL
-471 GFTFLVAVL
+471 LFTLAVAVL
-480 TSLLSGT
+480 TSVLSGT
-487 APALAARDTV
+487 APALAVRDTV
-497 VGTLKEGGAQSTIG
+497 VDGLKEGGVQSTTGVG
-511 RGKHRMRSLLIVAQ
+511 RRRLRSLLIITQ

-551 GFQPEDVLTMDIAL
+551 GFQPENVLTMDIAL

-571 TGDKQRAFFE
+571 TDDKQRAFFE
-581 SLLEKVQ
+581 TLLEKVQ
-588 MQSGVKSAA
+588 VQSGVKSAA

-605 NSMTMTGDFQIEG
+605 ANMTMTSDFQIQG
-618 QAPVP
+618 QASAP
-623 GQALPTADFR
+623 GQALPKADFR

-644 IPILSGRGFL
+644 IPILNGRAFL
-654 QTDRPGNPDVAAV
+654 QTDRPETPIVAVV

-675 WGTQNPV
+675 WGSQDPI
-682 GTRFSTDGGKT
+682 GTRFSTDAGRT
-693 WNLVV
+693 WTQVV

-704 KQYGLDKDVVDEIYA
+704 KQYGLDKDVADEIYL
-719 PMAQNPMSQSS
+719 PMAQYPMGQAS

-740 SIASSVIE
+740 SIARGVIE
-748 LLHAVDPNQPAARVR
+748 LLHGVDPNQPAARVR

-783 GLFALLALAI
+783 GIFALLALTI

-823 VEILRMILGQ
+823 GEILRMILGQ
-833 GLALALVGVVLG
+833 GMGLALVGIVLG
-845 FLGAL
+845 LLGAFA
-850 WLTRLLQQLLF
+850 LTRLLQTLLF
-861 EVEPTDPLTYAGVA
+861 EVGPTDPLTFVGVA
-875 IVLALSAL
+875 AVLGVATL
-883 VACYIPA
+883 VACYVPA

-896 DPMIALRAE
+896 DPIIALRVE